1 MNEVFGVYRHLETCY
16 AFVDGTFYNGMYGG
30 GYVVFS
36 PDGKIIYQD
45 CGIGKNDPELL
56 AMRNIS
62 GEITAAMH
70 ATQWID
76 YNVGKGIIFHDYTGV
91 ADWVT
96 GKWQTSKK
104 YTKMYVDFM
113 KPFYTLGIIDFKWVK
128 GHTNVVGNEIAD
140 KLARQ
145 AVVHKERWKF

>member
-1 MNEVFGVYRHLETCY
+1 
-16 AFVDGTFYNGMYGG
+16 
-30 GYVVFS
+30 
-36 PDGKIIYQD
+36 
-45 CGIGKNDPELL
+45 
-56 AMRNIS
+56 MRNIS

-70 ATQWID
+70 AAQWID
-76 YNVGKGIIFHDYTGV
+76 YNVGKGIIYHDYTGV